1 MSFTPVLDQDVKEQ
15 VRQATEIVDLVG
27 RYLPLRRQG
36 RIYVGQCPWHDDAR
50 PSLQVNP
57 ERQSWK
63 CWVCDV
69 GGDVFSFLMQHEK
82 IGFREALEMLA
93 ERAGIS
99 LRPTATQNVAPGS
112 PQDKKTLYQALQWA
126 AEQFQQCLQQAP
138 EAEEARRY
146 VEQRRLTDAS
156 VQRFGLGF
164 SPDSWQWLLDRA
176 RGGRGFSPQVLEAA
190 GLCGRSSNSGRY
202 YDRFRGR
209 LIFPIRDVQGRTI
222 AFGGRILPG
231 AAGDNP
237 AKYVNSPET
246 KLFSKSDNLYALDLA
261 RERIA
266 KLREGEKEVVVVEGY
281 TDVMMA
287 HQVGLDHVVAVLG
300 TALGPRHIQLL
311 RRFVDRVI
319 LVLDGDEAG
328 QRRTNEI
335 LELFI
340 GAQID
345 LRILTLPEGLDPCD
359 FLLERGPEPFREMLD
374 GAIDALEHKTRAA
387 TRGIDLLRETHKAN
401 QALEDILSTIAKAP
415 AQVAGMP
422 GAPANTRLREQQLL
436 ARLARQ
442 FGLPEHELQS
452 RIGELRRKH
461 QPRTAAVN
469 ADRAAPSTKP
479 PARPKLRDFDAGEI
493 ELLEILTVH
502 PELAE
507 LALREIEVGQ
517 LKSEPVRII
526 YRTIHGI
533 YDTGGTPDFG
543 NVLTALD
550 DPGLKNIWV
559 ELDERAHAK
568 AAAAQTHSRDRL
580 QGLIDIFRYA
590 TMTRDRRQQL
600 VALQEKRLDDQ
611 EELDVLQNLIAQ
623 ERSRHGIS
631 APKEG

>member
-1 MSFTPVLDQDVKEQ
+1 
-15 VRQATEIVDLVG
+15 
-27 RYLPLRRQG
+27 
-36 RIYVGQCPWHDDAR
+36 
-50 PSLQVNP
+50 
-57 ERQSWK
+57 
-63 CWVCDV
+63 
-69 GGDVFSFLMQHEK
+69 
-82 IGFREALEMLA
+82 
-93 ERAGIS
+93 
-99 LRPTATQNVAPGS
+99 
-112 PQDKKTLYQALQWA
+112 
-126 AEQFQQCLQQAP
+126 
-138 EAEEARRY
+138 
-146 VEQRRLTDAS
+146 
-156 VQRFGLGF
+156 
-164 SPDSWQWLLDRA
+164 
-176 RGGRGFSPQVLEAA
+176 
-190 GLCGRSSNSGRY
+190 
-202 YDRFRGR
+202 
-209 LIFPIRDVQGRTI
+209 
-222 AFGGRILPG
+222 
-231 AAGDNP
+231 
-237 AKYVNSPET
+237 
-246 KLFSKSDNLYALDLA
+246 
-261 RERIA
+261 
-266 KLREGEKEVVVVEGY
+266 
-281 TDVMMA
+281 
-287 HQVGLDHVVAVLG
+287 
-300 TALGPRHIQLL
+300 
-311 RRFVDRVI
+311 VI